1 MSEKASH
8 MPMDHQSKSGADE
21 DRSRKVRQKR
31 IGDQLRRLYDEV
43 TEEAVPE
50 EFLSLLEQAD
60 NSAKNKK

>member
-1 MSEKASH
+1 
-8 MPMDHQSKSGADE
+8 MDHQSKSGADE

>member
-8 MPMDHQSKSGADE
+8 TPMDQHAGGSADD
-21 DRSRKVRQKR
+21 DRSRKLRQKR

-50 EFLSLLEQAD
+50 EFLNLLEQAD
-60 NSAKNKK
+60 NTKNKQ